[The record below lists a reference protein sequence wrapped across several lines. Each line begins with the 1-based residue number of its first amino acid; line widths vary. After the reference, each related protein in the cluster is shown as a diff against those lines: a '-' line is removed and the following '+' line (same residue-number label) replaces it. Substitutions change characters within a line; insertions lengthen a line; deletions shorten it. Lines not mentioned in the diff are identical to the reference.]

1 MGQSGTGQQSTGAA
15 LARGG
20 SVLAAS
26 LLFLLGVFHFFTG
39 IAAFARDNFY
49 NVGANYPYQASNTAW
64 GWLHV
69 IGGVLLAVTG
79 LALFGRSTWARW
91 VAIALAGVSVILNF
105 FFLPYFPLWA
115 LVMIPL
121 AIFAIWA
128 LVRDGSEQRQREM
141 MAQRSTAGAFGGPA
155 AYTTQQQGQQPGERR
170 EPAGAGQ
177 GATYTSAQTGQRW
190 PENVGGREQQQ
201 QPSGGRSWS
210 PSDMKEGAG
219 RMGEKAQERAQ
230 SGARG
235 GGQSGRNAAEEAAE
249 KARQSAD
256 RDYRSGR

>member
-1 MGQSGTGQQSTGAA
+1 MGQPSTGAA

-26 LLFLLGVFHFFTG
+26 LLFLLGVFHIISG

-49 NVGANYPYQASNTAW
+49 NVGANYPYQTSNTTW
-64 GWLHV
+64 GWLHL
-69 IGGVLLAVTG
+69 IGGVLLAITG
-79 LALFGRSTWARW
+79 LALFGQSAWARW

-121 AIFAIWA
+121 AIFCIWA

-141 MAQRSTAGAFGGPA
+141 MMAQRSTAGAFGTPSG
-155 AYTTQQQGQQPGERR
+155 TQQQM
-170 EPAGAGQ
+170 GAG
-177 GATYTSAQTGQRW
+177 TYSSGQTGQRW
-190 PENVGGREQQQ
+190 PENVGGREQ
-201 QPSGGRSWS
+201 
-210 PSDMKEGAG
+210 PSDVKETAG
-219 RMGEKAQERAQ
+219 RMGEQAQERAQ

-235 GGQSGRNAAEEAAE
+235 SGQQQGRSAAEEAAE
-249 KARQSAD
+249 RAQQSGN

>member
-1 MGQSGTGQQSTGAA
+1 MGQPSTGAA

-26 LLFLLGVFHFFTG
+26 LLFLLGVFHFFSG

-49 NVGANYPYQASNTAW
+49 NVGANYPYQTSNTTW

-69 IGGVLLAVTG
+69 IGGVALAITG
-79 LALFGRSTWARW
+79 LALFGRSMWARW
-91 VAIALAGVSVILNF
+91 VAIVLAGVSVIINF

-141 MAQRSTAGAFGGPA
+141 MAQRTTAGAFGAPSGP
-155 AYTTQQQGQQPGERR
+155 QQPEGRR
-170 EPAGAGQ
+170 EPVGAGTY
-177 GATYTSAQTGQRW
+177 GASQTGQRW
-190 PENVGGREQQQ
+190 PENVGGREQ
-201 QPSGGRSWS
+201 
-210 PSDMKEGAG
+210 PSDMKERAG
-219 RMGEKAQERAQ
+219 RMGERVQEHAQ
-230 SGARG
+230 SSQSSQSQQTAQTGGRG
-235 GGQSGRNAAEEAAE
+235 GQQSGRSAAEEAAE
-249 KARQSAD
+249 RARQSAD